1 MQGFVT
7 TPFTAMHV
15 QINSRD
21 ESTVLPNGNAEGKEA
36 LRTSFLDL
44 ALLAQVGS
52 LRIYRSAPLPQ
63 DL

>member
-21 ESTVLPNGNAEGKEA
+21 ESVVLPNGNAEGKEA
-36 LRTSFLDL
+36 LWTSFLDL